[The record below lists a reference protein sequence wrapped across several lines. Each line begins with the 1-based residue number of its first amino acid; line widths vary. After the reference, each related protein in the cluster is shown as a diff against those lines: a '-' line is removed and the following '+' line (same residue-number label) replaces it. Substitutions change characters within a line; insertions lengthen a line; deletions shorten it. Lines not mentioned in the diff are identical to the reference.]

1 MTKND
6 SKKRVVAYDNEDL
19 ETKADEWLIKNK
31 NLE

>member
-19 ETKADEWLIKNK
+19 ETKADE
-31 NLE
+31 